1 MFKLFSVYKPT
12 HRPVMPLLNN
22 FQPFVIAMP
31 TGLQPLLKRRIFSAL
46 LCNLWGSE
54 PTYTLTAQE
63 LSDLDSWMNASDP
76 KEAHTLIE
84 GHNVVIGGRELSLLK
99 RFMITE
105 LKLAR
110 VGKNAHYW
118 QMLAD
123 LQLSILQPTHLV
135 KLSFCRE

>member
-12 HRPVMPLLNN
+12 VRPVMPLLNN

-31 TGLQPLLKRRIFSAL
+31 AGLHPLLKRRIFSAL
-46 LCNLWGSE
+46 LCDLWGNK
-54 PTYTLTAQE
+54 PTYTLSAQE
-63 LSDLDSWMNASDP
+63 LSDLDSWMNNYSP
-76 KEAHTLIE
+76 EEAHTLVE

-99 RFMITE
+99 RFLMTE

-110 VGKNAHYW
+110 VGNNACYW
-118 QMLAD
+118 QMLAE
-123 LQLSILQPTHLV
+123 LQLSIVQPTHLV